1 MELWACGFNAW
12 GQLQIEGDLPSDPHD
27 LHAFQL
33 LLEDRSI
40 EILKTAVSATLSKS
54 AKSFALYLVVKA

>member
-12 GQLQIEGDLPSDPHD
+12 GQLQLEGDFPSDPHD

-54 AKSFALYLVVKA
+54 AKSLCYILL